1 MRWALHDI
9 HHYSLETDC
18 GISKSHCPTWA
29 SSCLKMHAVTGKKY
43 ISKQA
48 CLFRM
53 TNLDLL
59 SKMITVIAIW
69 LVTPIVAFAEV
80 RCCIHLCVFH
90 CDGQSEL
97 MPIYKCP
104 HTCIN
109 KIVQKEEIQRE
120 DVLTQKQKKR
130 WWLRKRH
137 HFVSLKY
144 MHDSLNI
151 SQFAKYKENQFTSL
165 DCQG

>member
-1 MRWALHDI
+1 
-9 HHYSLETDC
+9 
-18 GISKSHCPTWA
+18 
-29 SSCLKMHAVTGKKY
+29 
-43 ISKQA
+43 
-48 CLFRM
+48 
-53 TNLDLL
+53 
-59 SKMITVIAIW
+59 
-69 LVTPIVAFAEV
+69 
-80 RCCIHLCVFH
+80 
-90 CDGQSEL
+90 

-130 WWLRKRH
+130 WLRKRH